1 MKHRFIWFLL
11 IIFTILATF
20 ISCSAPTLD
29 NEESSG
35 IETEQNKNH
44 PSGYTQIATVEDLMN
59 ISPNGKY
66 ILTADIN
73 LQGIEWKPIGS
84 SAVPFSGLF
93 DGNGHK
99 ITNLFISEPRSY
111 VGVFGYNSGI
121 IQNLK
126 AENINIDV
134 TFNKKMEL
142 IYAGAVAGLNEG
154 TITNC
159 TISGNISA
167 SADLTGVGGV
177 VGYNSGGTIKY
188 SSSAGSVSAK
198 SFGLSIGQA
207 TAGGLVGINTSA
219 VSHSFSSCDVSAS
232 AESCIAGGLIGDCK
246 NGMVEKCY
254 AVGNTYATI
263 SISARFPA
271 SYAGGLVGNV
281 YESTVSE
288 CYSSGK
294 VESSVFSSDTS
305 SVPSAIAGGL
315 IGYIAKSNLNNCYS
329 LCNVNSS
336 NTAHT
341 ATREVFAGRLV
352 GSGSFENID
361 NCYCSDAQ
369 MLLKTDGAISNDV
382 ATNDIGEMIAQST
395 VQTST
400 FHTDILKWSIEHW
413 SFSDSILPSLKTIE
427 NSQ

>member
-1 MKHRFIWFLL
+1 MKHRFILLLL
-11 IIFTILATF
+11 IVFTILATF
-20 ISCSAPTLD
+20 ISCSAPTI
-29 NEESSG
+29 NNGESSD
-35 IETEQNKNH
+35 IETEKSH
-44 PSGYTQIATVEDLMN
+44 PSGYTPIATVEDLMN
-59 ISPNGKY
+59 ISPNGEY

-73 LQGIEWKPIGS
+73 LQGIEWKPIGNS
-84 SAVPFSGLF
+84 SVPFSGLF

-126 AENINIDV
+126 VENVNIDV
-134 TFNKKMEL
+134 TFTKKMEI
-142 IYAGAVAGLNEG
+142 IYAGAIAGLNEG

-159 TISGNISA
+159 TTSGNISS
-167 SADLTGVGGV
+167 SADLTGAGGV

-188 SSSAGSVSAK
+188 CFSVGNVSAK
-198 SFGLSIGQA
+198 SFGESIDQA
-207 TAGGLVGINTSA
+207 IAGGLVGINTSA

-232 AESCIAGGLIGDCK
+232 AKNNVAGGLIGDCN

-254 AVGNTYATI
+254 ATGNTYATI
-263 SISARFPA
+263 SSWAHHPSAC
-271 SYAGGLVGNV
+271 AGGLIGNV

-288 CYSSGK
+288 CYSSGN
-294 VESSVFSSDTS
+294 VESSVFSSNTS
-305 SVPSAIAGGL
+305 SVPSATAGGL
-315 IGYIAKSNLNNCYS
+315 VGYIAKSNLNNCYS

-341 ATREVFAGRLV
+341 VTREVFAGRLV
-352 GSGSFENID
+352 GNGSFQNID

-369 MLLKTDGAISNDV
+369 MLSKTDGAIPNNV
-382 ATNDIGEMIAQST
+382 ATNDIGEMIAQAT
-395 VQTST
+395 LQTST
-400 FHTDILKWSIEHW
+400 FHTDILKWSTEHW
-413 SFSDSILPSLKTIE
+413 SFSDSILPSLKTIG

>member
-1 MKHRFIWFLL
+1 MKHRFLWFLL
-11 IIFTILATF
+11 IVFTILATF
-20 ISCSAPTLD
+20 ISCSALTLD

-99 ITNLFISEPRSY
+99 ITNLFISEPHSY
-111 VGVFGYNSGI
+111 VGFFGYNSGI

-126 AENINIDV
+126 VENVNIDV
-134 TFNKKMEL
+134 KFTKKMEI
-142 IYAGAVAGLNEG
+142 IYAGAVAGLNKG
-154 TITNC
+154 TIANC
-159 TISGNISA
+159 TTSGNISS

-188 SSSAGSVSAK
+188 CSSAGSVSAK
-198 SFGLSIGQA
+198 SFGISIGQA
-207 TAGGLVGINTSA
+207 TAGGLVGINTFD
-219 VSHSFSSCDVSAS
+219 VSHSFSSCAVSVS
-232 AESCIAGGLIGDCK
+232 AESNNAGGLIGDCK
-246 NGMVEKCY
+246 NGMVKKCY
-254 AVGNTYATI
+254 ATGNTYATI
-263 SISARFPA
+263 SCSAHYLA
-271 SYAGGLVGNV
+271 SCVGGLIGNV
-281 YESTVSE
+281 YESTISE

-294 VESSVFSSDTS
+294 VENSVFSSNTS
-305 SVPSAIAGGL
+305 SVTSAIAGGL

-329 LCNVNSS
+329 LCDVTSS

-341 ATREVFAGRLV
+341 VNRDVFAGRLV
-352 GSGSFENID
+352 GSGGFENID
-361 NCYCSDAQ
+361 NCYYSDAQ
-369 MLLKTDGAISNDV
+369 MLLKTDGAISNNV
-382 ATNDIGEMIAQST
+382 STNDLGEMVAQST
-395 VQTST
+395 VLTSS

-413 SFSDSILPSLKTIE
+413 FFSDATLPSLKNIG